1 MRTFSQ
7 DTKKLATGFVLAVVI
22 VTLVASVGA
31 VVKADEPC
39 TSSADTRHLSNI
51 VKNQKTVSE
60 NREERDRLAQA
71 VQSGQ
76 KINPDDVEGYNAFTE
91 AKGWNAA
98 EVAALAANGCGVD
111 WSQMK
116 LVPFVQ

>member
-7 DTKKLATGFVLAVVI
+7 DTKKAASGFMIAVLIVVAFALLGSI
-22 VTLVASVGA
+22 A
-31 VVKADEPC
+31 KADEPC
-39 TSSADTRHLSNI
+39 TSSGDTRHLSNI
-51 VKNQKTVSE
+51 AKNQKAVSE
-60 NREERDRLAQA
+60 NREERDRLTQA

-76 KINPDDVEGYNAFTE
+76 KINPDDVDGYNAFTE

-98 EVAALAANGCGVD
+98 EVDALAANGCSVD

-116 LVPFVQ
+116 LVPLE